1 MVTALVY
8 TPKVTA
14 SDALGGPWG
23 VLGGPRRSSRLVGKC
38 RGGGRGP
45 EGAPGVPE
53 GGPGRAQG
61 GQGGP
66 RGVPGGSM
74 EGLWG
79 ANQLA
84 LGRAQEGPWSP
95 QGPKVQASICI
106 PMLTALVY
114 TAKVTASDAQQ

>member
-1 MVTALVY
+1 MGV
-8 TPKVTA
+8 P
-14 SDALGGPWG
+14 GGAADW
-23 VLGGPRRSSRLVGKC
+23 LANVG
-38 RGGGRGP
+38 GGGRGP

-53 GGPGRAQG
+53 GAPGRAQG